1 MGAVA
6 PPRCQEDTADLSEL
20 ARGPRF
26 VEPRRADRLLL
37 AVVVGFLIS
46 YALDSR
52 MRVSPSF
59 QQALENPL
67 AVAATALLAAA
78 SIVAWA
84 LWARRL
90 GHPDRGLSSWPCS
103 SPGLWPRPSKGTPF
117 AHPLARN
124 NPNVAAAKTAHAG
137 RLQSQTRR
145 PLNETKIDKG
155 SSTSKK
161 ASICPATWPK

>member
-6 PPRCQEDTADLSEL
+6 PPRRQEDTADLSEL

-67 AVAATALLAAA
+67 AVAATALLAAGEH
-78 SIVAWA
+78 SS
-84 LWARRL
+84 L
-90 GHPDRGLSSWPCS
+90 GVVGAAA
-103 SPGLWPRPSKGTPF
+103 GTP
-117 AHPLARN
+117 
-124 NPNVAAAKTAHAG
+124 
-137 RLQSQTRR
+137 
-145 PLNETKIDKG
+145 
-155 SSTSKK
+155 
-161 ASICPATWPK
+161 